1 MTAVA
6 SDFDDGAMSL
16 PMNKLTLPP
25 DLCEDVDRRVLLGGF
40 VNAGDDMRQLIRS
53 DARAPQDG
61 RLRDSLASHR
71 SGGDSVPG
79 NDSRRGTD
87 WPLIVHQLPIS
98 HFSLDLRQVGTEND
112 RKVTSSACHAALGPR
127 LTDRSLH

>member
-79 NDSRRGTD
+79 NDSR
-87 WPLIVHQLPIS
+87 
-98 HFSLDLRQVGTEND
+98 
-112 RKVTSSACHAALGPR
+112 
-127 LTDRSLH
+127 

>member
-71 SGGDSVPG
+71 SGG
-79 NDSRRGTD
+79 R
-87 WPLIVHQLPIS
+87 
-98 HFSLDLRQVGTEND
+98 
-112 RKVTSSACHAALGPR
+112 ACGAGRAAA
-127 LTDRSLH
+127 S